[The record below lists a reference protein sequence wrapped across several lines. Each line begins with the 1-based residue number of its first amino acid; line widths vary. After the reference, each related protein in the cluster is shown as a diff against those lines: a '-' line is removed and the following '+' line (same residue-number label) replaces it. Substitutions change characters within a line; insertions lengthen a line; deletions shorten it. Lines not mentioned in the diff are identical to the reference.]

1 MGKPIKKALWKIKI
15 KNLSAVANKIKKRPE
30 FIIKI
35 TSPNSLT
42 DDCFADGVRQQ
53 SNPLSYLPPPLFR
66 TDLQLLYLFSS
77 SRDVCWLAACT
88 RSITAQPS
96 QYYSSPDS
104 PPRINIFSLLCY
116 VPATICAQQNSL
128 RISAKIV
135 DK

>member
-1 MGKPIKKALWKIKI
+1 MG
-15 KNLSAVANKIKKRPE
+15 
-30 FIIKI
+30 
-35 TSPNSLT
+35 
-42 DDCFADGVRQQ
+42 QQ

-104 PPRINIFSLLCY
+104 PPSISRTTVLADAIEDS
-116 VPATICAQQNSL
+116 QQRERNDGFLVENVELVADGRNGQTSTGGEDGGL
-128 RISAKIV
+128 GGERGAR
-135 DK
+135 